1 MAPMV
6 TNRTPSGGMTPHE
19 SAMQRRRELGQAIVR
34 LRKGR
39 KLSQERLALNA
50 GIDRSYMGRVER
62 GERSVSLDKLWAIC
76 DALHISLA
84 ELAIEAETV
93 YLGMNPRN

>member
-1 MAPMV
+1 
-6 TNRTPSGGMTPHE
+6 MTPHE

-93 YLGMNPRN
+93 HLGQDPRD